1 MARGF
6 AEARSTTSDYSI
18 YPSLFSALAS
28 IEAAQANLVNTAVKE
43 QGSTTRAALK
53 GMVDFDRAINTGTG
67 AQWMR
72 SLVDLTTAPLEKE
85 PADPQLMM
93 RVNMVRQANPGKLPT
108 DPAIARL
115 IWEDVGQNFSPSGQQ
130 AYGNVQQLK
139 QLTGMYDDEQIKK
152 YLQDNATDSY
162 SVQRAIDML
171 NQAKLQGEVVDIQR
185 SAQAELLPDLEVFLR
200 QNPNLNAPEAQAA
213 AEEWKK
219 AHTSQL
225 NALQSRLSP
234 AVLQS
239 AASQLNKPIELTGA
253 SKEAYDKLEADRQAM
268 LAKTETP
275 SERDQA
281 AQLIAS
287 PMFQEW
293 AKSNGLSVGHIEQP
307 DPTKTYAEGQ
317 VTKGVGIYVPGP
329 DDVRAVAL
337 AKKQAVMSPDKAHSF
352 MMKAPAQWGKIN
364 VPTTFPNA
372 APAPVAAA
380 APSTEDFEGAGGFK
394 YRRIGDKI
402 TLIGGPPRKTNATPD
417 KPVELPPESQLL
429 AYAEYVAAT
438 RLRANDPMHQFTDA
452 ELVDIAKETVGKE
465 LKAKAAPAQAPAKPG
480 KARTEEVY
488 GRITPMWAGD
498 PIDSK
503 RVNGRL
509 YLYNKA
515 SDSYSRAPGQGELNA
530 PADITRERVRPFAQ
544 AVEEYRNRRAANIA
558 RRAENLE
565 PSQKYPFR
573 TAGLNIAQ
581 TLTPTKQTAAE
592 KARADEY
599 AYQQEQ
605 ARRQQETALEES
617 MPQGAPSV
625 TPAGI
630 GMQAEAPPL
639 QARGPSTSRNAAAQA
654 EPPRAVA
661 AAPAPFDQRLL
672 AKRRMYP
679 DTEGDAQ
686 LAGEE
691 RKFSN
696 AARRVEARTPL
707 VPMLNVKDG
716 ISRTPET
723 RAKTQ
728 AAYDEIISEPTL
740 PDKGRESRRVMDA
753 VSRAKAQS
761 DYESV
766 LNEPASATKKS
777 PPSQRA
783 AVLSSKAKKEDL
795 TVPTASTTPAR

>member
-28 IEAAQANLVNTAVKE
+28 IEAAKANIVNTAVKE

-85 PADPQLMM
+85 PADPQLMT
-93 RVNMVRQANPGKLPT
+93 RVNMVLLAHPGKPAT
-108 DPAIARL
+108 DPDIAHL
-115 IWEDVGQNFSPSGQQ
+115 IWEEVGRYFSPSGQQ

-139 QLTGMYDDEQIKK
+139 QLTGMYDDEQIKQ
-152 YLQDNATDSY
+152 YLQTNATEGY
-162 SVQRAIDML
+162 PVGRVIDML

-234 AVLQS
+234 QVLQS

-337 AKKQAVMSPDKAHSF
+337 AKKQAVMSPDKAHPF
-352 MMKAPAQWGKIN
+352 MMKAPAQWGSIN
-364 VPTTFPNA
+364 VSTTSPNA
-372 APAPVAAA
+372 APAPAPAA

-394 YRRIGDKI
+394 YRRIGDKVM
-402 TLIGGPPRKTNATPD
+402 LIGGPGSAATPD
-417 KPVELPPESQLL
+417 APIELKPETQVKAYSEL
-429 AYAEYVAAT
+429 VAA
-438 RLRANDPMHQFTDA
+438 RLRANPAFKDA
-452 ELVDIAKETVGKE
+452 AEEDIQAAAADSAGTE
-465 LKAKAAPAQAPAKPG
+465 LKAKAALARAPAAPG
-480 KARTEEVY
+480 KARTEKVY

-503 RVNGRL
+503 RVNGQL
-509 YLYNKA
+509 YLYDKA

-558 RRAENLE
+558 RRAEDLDA
-565 PSQKYPFR
+565 SQKYPFR

-599 AYQQEQ
+599 AYAMEQ
-605 ARRQQETALEES
+605 SRRRQETAVDES
-617 MPQGAPSV
+617 MPQAPDYV
-625 TPAGI
+625 
-630 GMQAEAPPL
+630 PP
-639 QARGPSTSRNAAAQA
+639 S
-654 EPPRAVA
+654 AVLAKPA
-661 AAPAPFDQRLL
+661 AAPPTPIVGYERNANPPPPAPPPPPPPLDQRLL

-686 LAGEE
+686 LRGEE
-691 RKFSN
+691 KKF
-696 AARRVEARTPL
+696 AA
-707 VPMLNVKDG
+707 K
-716 ISRTPET
+716 
-723 RAKTQ
+723 
-728 AAYDEIISEPTL
+728 AATLEPTAADISL
-740 PDKGRESRRVMDA
+740 RKELAQPDVADKA
-753 VSRAKAQS
+753 LAASRAKAQS

-766 LNEPASATKKS
+766 LNEPAAATKKLPS
-777 PPSQRA
+777 ASSQRA
-783 AVLSSKAKKEDL
+783 AVLSSSAKKEDL
-795 TVPTASTTPAR
+795 TVPTVSTAPAR

>member
-28 IEAAQANLVNTAVKE
+28 IEAAKANIVNTAVKE

-85 PADPQLMM
+85 PADPQLML

-108 DPAIARL
+108 DPAIAHL
-115 IWEDVGQNFSPSGQQ
+115 IWEDAGMAYSPAGQQ

-152 YLQDNATDSY
+152 YLTNNATDSY

-185 SAQAELLPDLEVFLR
+185 SAQAELMPDLQVFLR
-200 QNPNLNAPEAQAA
+200 QNPNLDTPEAQAA

-234 AVLQS
+234 QVLQA

-337 AKKQAVMSPDKAHSF
+337 AKKQAVMSPDKAHPF
-352 MMKAPAQWGKIN
+352 MRKAPAQWGSIN
-364 VPTTFPNA
+364 VSTTSPNA
-372 APAPVAAA
+372 APAPAPAA
-380 APSTEDFEGAGGFK
+380 APSTEDFEGARSYK
-394 YRRIGDKI
+394 YRRVGDKI
-402 TLIGGPPRKTNATPD
+402 MLIGGPGSSATPD
-417 KPVELPPESQLL
+417 APIELKPETQLQ

-438 RLRANDPMHQFTDA
+438 RLRANDPTHQFTDA
-452 ELVDIAKETVGKE
+452 ELVDIAKDTVGAE
-465 LKAKAAPAQAPAKPG
+465 LKAKAALAQAPAAPG
-480 KARTEEVY
+480 KARTEKVY

-503 RVNGRL
+503 RVNGQL
-509 YLYNKA
+509 YLYDKA
-515 SDSYSRAPGQGELNA
+515 SDSYSRALGQGELNA

-558 RRAENLE
+558 RRAEDLDA
-565 PSQKYPFR
+565 SQKYPFR

-630 GMQAEAPPL
+630 GMPAVAPPL

-672 AKRRMYP
+672 AKRRA
-679 DTEGDAQ
+679 DLQGNAQ

-691 RKFSN
+691 KKF
-696 AARRVEARTPL
+696 AA
-707 VPMLNVKDG
+707 K
-716 ISRTPET
+716 
-723 RAKTQ
+723 
-728 AAYDEIISEPTL
+728 AAALEPTAADISL
-740 PDKGRESRRVMDA
+740 RKELAQPDVADKA
-753 VSRAKAQS
+753 LAASRAKAQS

-766 LNEPASATKKS
+766 LNEPASATKKLPS
-777 PPSQRA
+777 ASSQRA
-783 AVLSSKAKKEDL
+783 AVLSSGAKKEDL